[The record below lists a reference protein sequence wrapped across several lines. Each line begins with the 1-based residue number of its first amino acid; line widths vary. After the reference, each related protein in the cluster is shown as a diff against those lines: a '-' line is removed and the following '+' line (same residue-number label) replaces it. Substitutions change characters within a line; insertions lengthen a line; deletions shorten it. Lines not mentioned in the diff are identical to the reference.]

1 MLGQTALS
9 DLLETFELNIGNRIR
24 RPKGRGGVADK
35 NMEYEWSRHCSHNP
49 SRPLDMYFFQT
60 C

>member
-24 RPKGRGGVADK
+24 RPKGRGGG
-35 NMEYEWSRHCSHNP
+35 C
-49 SRPLDMYFFQT
+49 
-60 C
+60 